1 MNNSTEKR
9 TRQDEVIREAE
20 SLLQSLKD
28 GRVTVE
34 HRQAIHSKL
43 KDVERRLWAVSAK
56 PGVKVRHRERLN
68 ALLYGDTG
76 VVACLEGVQRHLA
89 RLDRLGF
96 YAGKLIETTNE
107 ALDLCPDVPGLDRLR
122 RDLNQWLLPMR
133 NDYVADD
140 GTSQMIILGK
150 RHGVEI
156 EKVLGGAFDTLL
168 RKLEYPNNKT
178 INELVA
184 LLRQQRDDL
193 LQELG
198 VMPHEVGAATPEADA
213 SIGCPVPDTRP
224 DRQPARQDILNN
236 VHTHLDF
243 FRPQWAEF
251 CTWADE
257 CADQWHRYEEEQNG
271 KYLRASGE
279 LESKLEDAGKP
290 DTAESKEIQ
299 KALDEVKD
307 EWKKSRKLYQ
317 SERRGDLPKAGWRY
331 ARCPEWFRHRGLTFY
346 VPDDLDDFTDLFL
359 MIDGPAAKLS
369 DEKQLV
375 RHCALLAVAHDTC
388 LALAPGEP
396 RICDWQ
402 AYGQS
407 HFDFEGFMAAVKRSL
422 RERLPGGRY
431 RRDEELCRAYDRI
444 KPHLPDAKTTNP
456 PAGLMI
462 GPDHKPVDP
471 VKSYTRHAP
480 LNAAMNDL
488 APKLCEVAA
497 GVNADPPARAG
508 GSENAGQ
515 KPEAPVTLREFMR
528 EYCEPLGNA
537 LLESRLTS
545 LQSLWRRKKDIAPE
559 HVTPWR
565 PGQSKKY
572 KPSTLIGIWP
582 TCKEESTGLPDLEK
596 TSE

>member
-1 MNNSTEKR
+1 MNRSDIVNAVDAHIDFFQARWNDFCRWTEEAAEELAGYQVNHPHESRSEQWIRWGAKIRPLCQPYGIYLKLLARPVMFYAPPHVVNPVAYLFPFPDNMYLWKNPRQPEAHEQLLVDSVLLAVAHDTDPSITSAEPHVYERGTYDGKRFLCDKFQEQIGQRLREPDADGRLLRAWNRVQDHLAAVDNQAPQLERGAEERDVR
-9 TRQDEVIREAE
+9 TRD
-20 SLLQSLKD
+20 
-28 GRVTVE
+28 
-34 HRQAIHSKL
+34 AI
-43 KDVERRLWAVSAK
+43 VRAV
-56 PGVKVRHRERLN
+56 
-68 ALLYGDTG
+68 
-76 VVACLEGVQRHLA
+76 
-89 RLDRLGF
+89 
-96 YAGKLIETTNE
+96 
-107 ALDLCPDVPGLDRLR
+107 
-122 RDLNQWLLPMR
+122 
-133 NDYVADD
+133 
-140 GTSQMIILGK
+140 
-150 RHGVEI
+150 
-156 EKVLGGAFDTLL
+156 
-168 RKLEYPNNKT
+168 
-178 INELVA
+178 
-184 LLRQQRDDL
+184 
-193 LQELG
+193 
-198 VMPHEVGAATPEADA
+198 HE
-213 SIGCPVPDTRP
+213 
-224 DRQPARQDILNN
+224 
-236 VHTHLDF
+236 HLDF
-243 FRPQWAEF
+243 FRPQWAKF

-290 DTAESKEIQ
+290 DTEDAGKPDTAESKEIQ

-317 SERRGDLPKAGWRY
+317 SDRRGDLPKAGWRY

-422 RERLPGGRY
+422 RERLPGSRY
-431 RRDEELCRAYDRI
+431 RRDEELCRAYDRV